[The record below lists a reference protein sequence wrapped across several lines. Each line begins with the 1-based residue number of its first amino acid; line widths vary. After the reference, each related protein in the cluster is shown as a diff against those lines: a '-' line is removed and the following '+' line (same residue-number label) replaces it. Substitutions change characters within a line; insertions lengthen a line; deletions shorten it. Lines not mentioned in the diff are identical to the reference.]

1 MNDNSSFG
9 GLFRQHKPLETAFLA
24 LGLALFIFIGAR
36 GLQKIGDMR
45 VAAGEAHRSGTV
57 QADAG
62 KYSFQSF
69 GASNAGALSHYQL
82 SPASAGG
89 TDAKASQPKQKK
101 ELPDQAKANASPA
114 ATQRSASTEA
124 KGVRPSRTL

>member
-62 KYSFQSF
+62 QYSFQSF

-89 TDAKASQPKQKK
+89 TDTKANQPKQK

-114 ATQRSASTEA
+114 ATERSASTEA